1 MEFLEV
7 PNQVYK
13 GLKTDSFEMD
23 HFRHHKKRRKGHGS
37 NAPMISQAQDPGSLT
52 SVPYGQP
59 SSVSG
64 SETPIADMNSP
75 DINVAPDY
83 TQAATSMLPN
93 DQPVVSDGSDVDDGT
108 NTFENHLNIFQRAG
122 RYASKEAKQAAKF
135 AKKEIGTIA
144 GAAAL
149 LPLLPLKPMM
159 IKILNKKGVKRGNTL
174 KDVVNAFYNNVI
186 KPHPIAKANTFDYPE
201 HDLDNYTENNIIDV
215 AIDIVEQIISF
226 IKSLKSK
233 AAKGGLLT
241 DIEKDIVG
249 GSDDALSKIDKKK
262 GKGKGGHAKGLSG
275 KPMNMKFIG
284 IGAGVLVLIIL
295 LVVIFRKK

>member
-13 GLKTDSFEMD
+13 GLKSDSFEMD
-23 HFRHHKKRRKGHGS
+23 HFRRHKKRHRGHSS
-37 NAPMISQAQDPGSLT
+37 NAPAISQAQDPGSLT
-52 SVPYGQP
+52 SVPSGQP

-64 SETPIADMNSP
+64 SETPIADTSAP

-83 TQAATSMLPN
+83 TQAATNMLPD
-93 DQPVVSDGSDVDDGT
+93 DQPDGSDVDDGT

-122 RYASKEAKQAAKF
+122 RYASKEAKQAGKF

-174 KDVVNAFYNNVI
+174 KDVANAFYNNVI

-226 IKSLKSK
+226 IKSLKAK

-249 GSDDALSKIDKKK
+249 GSDDALAKIDKKK
-262 GKGKGGHAKGLSG
+262 GEGVKGK
-275 KPMNMKFIG
+275 PINMKFVG
-284 IGAGVLVLIIL
+284 MGVGALVLIIL